1 MERLRV
7 VSKKGLALRA
17 TFEKSSKLVA
27 TLPPDAVVVRV
38 TERAGDERSFV
49 VSFSGEHRGWASSAL
64 LKPARESG
72 RALRKLRDAANADR
86 AAVRPAQLAQACL
99 ESTDHASL
107 YDALLD
113 LAAGPG
119 DDVGRA
125 ATACLFGLASSPSIY
140 AVRSRGV
147 DAPGGTVVVFGFGGA
162 HLDQL
167 DAVGALYDAKLPS
180 WQRVATTT
188 SALAAPPDDARL
200 SAHAA
205 ALREAQFEVV
215 AQACAAADDVVV
227 HVFSNNGAGAF
238 AELLRRRPALAAKVR
253 GVVFDSAATL
263 DIGPNMANVVLGS
276 VLGDLRRLE
285 APGATVAKVKDA
297 SLAANVA
304 AVFAKP
310 DGPTPMDAALAELVD
325 ATCPKAAP
333 ALFLYSSTDRLILA
347 ARVEEFAD
355 RVAAGRDDGA
365 ARLTRKVFDGS
376 GHVRHLDAFP
386 GEYAAAVGALLAEAM
401 PEATSRVV
409 G

>member
-1 MERLRV
+1 VRVERRVAVLGAARVALERLR
-7 VSKKGLALRA
+7 RA
-17 TFEKSSKLVA
+17 
-27 TLPPDAVVVRV
+27 VRQPRDRAR
-38 TERAGDERSFV
+38 ERAV
-49 VSFSGEHRGWASSAL
+49 
-64 LKPARESG
+64 
-72 RALRKLRDAANADR
+72 
-86 AAVRPAQLAQACL
+86 
-99 ESTDHASL
+99 
-107 YDALLD
+107 LLD
-113 LAAGPG
+113 LEVGGARAAGRG
-119 DDVGRA
+119 VGVAGVGGGRA
-125 ATACLFGLASSPSIY
+125 AA
-140 AVRSRGV
+140 AVQRPVARVVGPVPAAAV
-147 DAPGGTVVVFGFGGA
+147 DAVARGRRRIPGRGRRRQVFRVAEEEAAALRGGRRGRGTVVVFGFGGA

-167 DAVGALYDAKLPS
+167 DAVGKLYDATLPS

-215 AQACAAADDVVV
+215 AQACAAAGDVLV

-238 AELLRRRPALAAKVR
+238 AELLRRDPALAAKVR

-263 DIGPNMANVVLGS
+263 DIGPNMADVVLGS

-297 SLAANVA
+297 RLAANVA

-386 GEYAAAVGALLAEAM
+386 GEYAAAVGALVAAAM
-401 PEATSRVV
+401 PEETSRVV